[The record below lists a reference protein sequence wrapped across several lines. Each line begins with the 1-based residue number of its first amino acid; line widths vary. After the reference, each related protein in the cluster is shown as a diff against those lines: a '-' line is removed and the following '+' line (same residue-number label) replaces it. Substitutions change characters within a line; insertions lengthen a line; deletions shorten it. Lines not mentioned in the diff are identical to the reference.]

1 MHLNAPA
8 DRPSHKRTTSDQT
21 QKPVQDTNQFKESL
35 FIFQKFS
42 RKVALEQNIESKV
55 NLLLS
60 LFIDLSRTCSEI
72 FKKSFDIIEDYQKY
86 VKNLDSTRTDNLDQV
101 LEIKNSIFRSDTKRV
116 ILMKPKLG
124 KGLAK
129 ESSFEN
135 RSWDPVKSDKEEV
148 LKPRFSIS
156 KIQSFSKL
164 EKFSQLKNKSFSK
177 GTVPFIQI
185 PNTEKLDFHD
195 EFMSK
200 FDEFSESWREEAL
213 KIKK

>member
-1 MHLNAPA
+1 
-8 DRPSHKRTTSDQT
+8 
-21 QKPVQDTNQFKESL
+21 
-35 FIFQKFS
+35 
-42 RKVALEQNIESKV
+42 
-55 NLLLS
+55 
-60 LFIDLSRTCSEI
+60 
-72 FKKSFDIIEDYQKY
+72 
-86 VKNLDSTRTDNLDQV
+86 
-101 LEIKNSIFRSDTKRV
+101 
-116 ILMKPKLG
+116 MKPKLG

-156 KIQSFSKL
+156 KIQSISKL